1 MQHSLCI
8 LSLPATKCKKSRAGS
23 AGSDTIKDGKVSE
36 TGTSHSVGDDILLL
50 ALFNWFCPNRG
61 GWHQPIPKAG
71 VTVSLISTEL
81 TCYFSIGIIHLN
93 RQFDTEFKFYFA
105 MGILNFALRWEWEQI
120 FGRLWLPDKV
130 SGIVEWRI

>member
-1 MQHSLCI
+1 M
-8 LSLPATKCKKSRAGS
+8 
-23 AGSDTIKDGKVSE
+23 SE
-36 TGTSHSVGDDILLL
+36 TDFHFTFHFSIFQYPLSQD
-50 ALFNWFCPNRG
+50 
-61 GWHQPIPKAG
+61 
-71 VTVSLISTEL
+71 TV